1 MIPILTKRESENL
14 IRWHNSHKHL
24 ESVGSNIDYAGV
36 RKLHIK
42 NEYIRQLFQ
51 KVENHCISEIYKATG
66 KVFYP
71 EMAALNRWHKGGH
84 QDPHLDT
91 YSNQEVNLNPSVEKE
106 VEEGNEKP
114 SREWTVIVYLNDDYS
129 GGETYFPPSDYYP
142 FGTQIEQEVGS
153 GVLFQG
159 IYHGH
164 GVFKVRRGYRHT
176 VSVLSLIH
184 I

>member
-1 MIPILTKRESENL
+1 MIPILTKEESKHL

-106 VEEGNEKP
+106 VEG
-114 SREWTVIVYLNDDYS
+114 
-129 GGETYFPPSDYYP
+129 
-142 FGTQIEQEVGS
+142 
-153 GVLFQG
+153 
-159 IYHGH
+159 
-164 GVFKVRRGYRHT
+164 
-176 VSVLSLIH
+176 
-184 I
+184 